1 MGMMKDFKFPGYE
14 RVASLFG
21 RVHMILPTEKYLYV
35 HAGCGLYKIPRD
47 VSDAIKKPRPI
58 AYLEDKRSIGIS
70 LGDRIILSDGKGILA
85 IDAFENLRIL
95 SYDPTIASCRAM
107 AVWDG
112 RLFLGGFDKSPDLV
126 YFSSPLR
133 GGLPRALTEGEIWL
147 DGILGIEKMT
157 VGEELYLR
165 GRGGVMA
172 ISGSD
177 GSYSH
182 AKRSVDEKAVA
193 FRGMELTLDGH
204 SMTLTDRE
212 GGISYTAH
220 GIAGFDADRR
230 LYNYSPSAKEG
241 YQVHKNPHTPCECE
255 VMSLI
260 DRDGDMIYFSI
271 EGGKRYSLYRTEVM
285 SGGRPLKATA
295 YLIDGDRLWIGN
307 EAGGLYLMCGEDDD
321 GLFDRH
327 MPEIT
332 TTKEQPNE

>member
-1 MGMMKDFKFPGYE
+1 MGMMKDFIFPGY
-14 RVASLFG
+14 RRIASLFG
-21 RVHMILPTEKYLYV
+21 RVHLILPTEKYLYV

-58 AYLEDKRSIGIS
+58 AYLENKRSIGIS

-85 IDAFENLRIL
+85 IDALENLRIL
-95 SYDPTIASCRAM
+95 SYDSTLASCRAM

-112 RLFLGGFDKSPDLV
+112 RLFLGGFDGAPDLV
-126 YFSSPLR
+126 YFSSPLK
-133 GGLPRALTEGEIWL
+133 GGLPRDLTDGKIWL
-147 DGILGIEKMT
+147 DGILGIEKM
-157 VGEELYLR
+157 VANEELYVC
-165 GRGGVMA
+165 GQGGVMA

-182 AKRSVDEKAVA
+182 TKKSVDERAVT
-193 FRGMELTLDGH
+193 FRGMELTLDSE

-212 GGISYTAH
+212 DGISYTAH
-220 GIAGFDADRR
+220 GIAGYESDRR
-230 LYNYSPSAKEG
+230 VYNYSSCAKDG
-241 YQVHKNPHTPCECE
+241 YFVHKNPHTPCKAE

-260 DRDGDMIYFSI
+260 DRDGDMIYFSE
-271 EGGKRYSLYRTEVM
+271 EGGKRYALYRTEIM
-285 SGGRPLKATA
+285 AGGNPLKSTA

-307 EAGGLYLMCGEDDD
+307 EAGGLYLMGGEDED

-332 TTKEQPNE
+332 TTKEQKNE